1 MQPEKI
7 FESMGCELCDMGY
20 EIGQSECMVWDGTRY
35 DLGSHLSMSSETTR
49 LSPASLEVVFGR
61 PR

>member
-7 FESMGCELCDMGY
+7 LESMVCERCDMGY
-20 EIGQSECMVWDGTRY
+20 EIGQPECVVWDGTRY
-35 DLGSHLSMSSETTR
+35 DLGSQLSMSSETTR
-49 LSPASLEVVFGR
+49 LSPASLEVIFGR